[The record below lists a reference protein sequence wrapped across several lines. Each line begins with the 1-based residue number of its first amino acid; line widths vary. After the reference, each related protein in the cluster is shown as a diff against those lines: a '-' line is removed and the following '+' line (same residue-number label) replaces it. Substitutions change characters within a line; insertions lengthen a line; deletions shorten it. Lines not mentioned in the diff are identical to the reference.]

1 MVGPTPDKA
10 DQHLMDCW
18 RAFGQRRRSSLVH
31 QTSLLTGKT
40 PTTTCTTCQS
50 NATPDNNEILFF
62 ICWYK
67 CQQFNIELIIG
78 ILVIV
83 FMHCIH
89 HCSVCDRWI
98 ASQHLKPPPIKPSD
112 PCGYFPLA
120 HKNGD
125 KIIEQRWSYMT
136 DTIMR
141 WGQLCMYLWLFL
153 LIRLEKLE
161 ISSVKIVWLF

>member
-50 NATPDNNEILFF
+50 NATSDNNRILFF
-62 ICWYK
+62 PCHLLI
-67 CQQFNIELIIG
+67 QINLELTIG

-83 FMHCIH
+83 FMHCVQ

-98 ASQHLKPPPIKPSD
+98 ASQHLKQPSTKTSD
-112 PCGYFPLA
+112 WFSVRIFSFSA
-120 HKNGD
+120 HKRRWD
-125 KIIEQRWSYMT
+125 YWTALDIHDRYYSEVEAVKPVYMIICIHRIGNW
-136 DTIMR
+136 R
-141 WGQLCMYLWLFL
+141 GG
-153 LIRLEKLE
+153 
-161 ISSVKIVWLF
+161 

>member
-1 MVGPTPDKA
+1 
-10 DQHLMDCW
+10 MDCW

-40 PTTTCTTCQS
+40 PTTTAVNQ
-50 NATPDNNEILFF
+50 TPRLIIMRFYSSPI

-67 CQQFNIELIIG
+67 FQQFNLELIIG

-98 ASQHLKPPPIKPSD
+98 ASQHLKQPLIKPSD
-112 PCGYFPLA
+112 WLSVRTANIFLRRTKTA
-120 HKNGD
+120 IRLLNSN
-125 KIIEQRWSYMT
+125 R
-136 DTIMR
+136 
-141 WGQLCMYLWLFL
+141 MYLKFCLYKNNRDHGEVGAL
-153 LIRLEKLE
+153 MPVYMVVLHKLGE
-161 ISSVKIVWLF
+161 TWDVKFRIM